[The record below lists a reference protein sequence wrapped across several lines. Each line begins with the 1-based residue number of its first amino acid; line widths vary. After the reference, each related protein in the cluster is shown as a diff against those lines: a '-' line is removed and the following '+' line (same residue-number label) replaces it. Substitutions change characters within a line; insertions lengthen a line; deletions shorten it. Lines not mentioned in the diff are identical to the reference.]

1 MKNHKSGFTLIELVV
16 VIAIIGI
23 ITAVSIPVFSSVVE
37 QAKRTADIQQME
49 QINLMLFTGEITD
62 EQLSDYTLS
71 SSGWELAYSFRQNCV
86 VIVDENGKIVAAN
99 RDSIIGQD
107 SGEFV
112 KVSLLG
118 GNDNGEGDQG
128 GVGGGEEG
136 EDNQGGVGGGEGD
149 QGDEWWQSE
158 EVTALTEFP
167 GKDTAQYQEI
177 MVKTELK
184 IVSDS
189 IPDGY
194 FKGNVVLQRV
204 YIGEQVTSIPKD
216 LFNGCT
222 ALSEVQ
228 IQGQI
233 TSVGEKAFRNC
244 SSLKV
249 LSLPHLSMFASNA
262 FANCS
267 FDSLT
272 LSSEAFP
279 EETALFD
286 VANLNIVDSV
296 VTTGFSS
303 WLNKVIEIGALNTTI
318 STLSFSQVTFG
329 SGVLFN
335 YLTNSVSVIL
345 DASSNQSAI
354 DMGVTFGSASVEII

>member
-128 GVGGGEEG
+128 GEDNG
-136 EDNQGGVGGGEGD
+136 EDNGEGD

-249 LSLPHLSMFASNA
+249 LSLPHLSMFESYA

-279 EETALFD
+279 EDTAPFD